1 MNPSWMMVCLQT
13 LQCFAFLKVFT
24 RNVWEWRASNSS
36 GCSQE
41 NNNKRQKRRNVSLKK
56 NVTSFTESRW
66 RESLS
71 GIFMARRSFKTQ
83 MKSFYKLDNTESIK
97 SNCKSYINPYIHLR
111 SNPSSRGKSLQ
122 LSYLCLKTLLQSP
135 LKSSQEV
142 KLWGFKLSEANKKR
156 KHCLISCFSFFQP
169 PPTPFSSPHLTCHL
183 FALLCRC
190 VTQLWRNFISQAC

>member
-1 MNPSWMMVCLQT
+1 
-13 LQCFAFLKVFT
+13 
-24 RNVWEWRASNSS
+24 
-36 GCSQE
+36 
-41 NNNKRQKRRNVSLKK
+41 
-56 NVTSFTESRW
+56 
-66 RESLS
+66 
-71 GIFMARRSFKTQ
+71 MARRSFKTQ

>member
-1 MNPSWMMVCLQT
+1 MKPSWTMVCLQT

-41 NNNKRQKRRNVSLKK
+41 NNNKRQKRWNVSLKK
-56 NVTSFTESRW
+56 KCCKLHWVQVAW
-66 RESLS
+66 VILLS
-71 GIFMARRSFKTQ
+71 GIFVPRSSFKTQ

-122 LSYLCLKTLLQSP
+122 LSYLCLKTVLQSSKVLP
-135 LKSSQEV
+135 GSKAV
-142 KLWGFKLSEANKKR
+142 G
-156 KHCLISCFSFFQP
+156 
-169 PPTPFSSPHLTCHL
+169 
-183 FALLCRC
+183 
-190 VTQLWRNFISQAC
+190 V